1 MVVTNKADAN
11 ALFANATESATE
23 NMNLTIAS
31 TFMIGSIICIGLG
44 LGLGVGGKLI
54 GKSAQLTFSRSCN
67 TYPLYCLK
75 FNS

>member
-1 MVVTNKADAN
+1 MVVANKAETN
-11 ALFANATESATE
+11 ALFADATESATE

-31 TFMIGSIICIGLG
+31 TFMIGSIICIG